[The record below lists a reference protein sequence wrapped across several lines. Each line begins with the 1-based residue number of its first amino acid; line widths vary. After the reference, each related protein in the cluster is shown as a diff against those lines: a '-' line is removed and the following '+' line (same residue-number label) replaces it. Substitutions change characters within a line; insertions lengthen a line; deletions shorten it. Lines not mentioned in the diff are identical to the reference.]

1 MTTPLV
7 EMDGDEMTRIL
18 WKMIKEELLLP
29 LIDLNTEYYD
39 LVMPRL
45 SVGGFI
51 IADNTLWDGK
61 VVDPQ
66 SSNDAQTRGI
76 LDFNA
81 HVAKDER
88 VERIIIPLRDGLT
101 IIRKIKD

>member
-1 MTTPLV
+1 V
-7 EMDGDEMTRIL
+7 F
-18 WKMIKEELLLP
+18 
-29 LIDLNTEYYD
+29 IDANKRNYTEYYE

>member
-1 MTTPLV
+1 MLLKLYLQSQGDFDLV
-7 EMDGDEMTRIL
+7 F
-18 WKMIKEELLLP
+18 
-29 LIDLNTEYYD
+29 IDANKRNYTDYYE

-45 SVGGFI
+45 AVGGFI

-66 SSNDAQTRGI
+66 SVNDAQTRGI
-76 LDFNA
+76 LEFNA

-88 VERIIIPLRDGLT
+88 VE
-101 IIRKIKD
+101 K